1 MNDQSEIIK
10 KGKFKRKYG
19 KLQGLVAEFAR
30 TQFSATDPQIEYMT
44 KKVSELNRPPLNDV
58 LKMMIDDI
66 GADISVNDI
75 NDFKKNR
82 DNLVHDASF
91 ATERKTEDFFKII
104 YFADRLILSLL
115 GYNGPYYDIRTW
127 TIATSHNK
135 NSTGRPNEE
144 GDGD

>member
-1 MNDQSEIIK
+1 
-10 KGKFKRKYG
+10 
-19 KLQGLVAEFAR
+19 
-30 TQFSATDPQIEYMT
+30 MT

-104 YFADRLILSLL
+104 GVTQLAVD
-115 GYNGPYYDIRTW
+115 
-127 TIATSHNK
+127 
-135 NSTGRPNEE
+135 
-144 GDGD
+144 